1 MCAIMVTTCVTQ
13 CSHGHFC
20 LFPVLFQSRAIQKG
34 IYPGKKQGTLNRA
47 NLEKIAYARI
57 TMASETTSLRAKT
70 RGCHHVRERK
80 RRNIIVYILLLISF
94 TVVVQGD
101 NRYLP
106 GDSLLLNRSSPSQY
120 PSRLTDFYEAQ
131 KAAPRSSGP
140 PIAATWATRN
150 LFQPQWAQLRE
161 TFRTRYRH
169 IKFTF
174 IWSTGHCG
182 TNSLSAIMKAG
193 KTDFVGFNEQYMGS
207 KVKMRK
213 KKKKVIVVEK
223 VEGQSLLWG
232 FYNNQD
238 SDAMIEYVG
247 NKMDWIEYYLHNE
260 RETSVDIQQVKFYFE
275 AGHHVIWGELAV
287 WAGLLD
293 PSQLTVVRLRRHR
306 YEVMRS
312 FRGQPLVCHGR
323 NNAREYGV
331 YFCPPDP
338 GLLSQ
343 DLNFQNWQHLPHE
356 HRVLWYIDEVERQW
370 RHLLPTLP
378 NITVLDVSWS
388 NEAEDPGSPWNS
400 YAQVVEALARHSRW
414 RYGTMYKRN
423 QHARSALPLAVSE
436 VDLDLGYRQV
446 LYGKAVVDAHPLSDH
461 AFWFAKGI
469 VHFPTPFLQIHP
481 GPPLRWSLLEVPVID
496 ATWNASH
503 SYHSTN
509 DTDKAHK
516 AAVASKD
523 DHGLSPEELRLEMLD
538 FVKNEHKLKRW
549 NRMAKQ
555 ASQPG
560 VSGLPATRL
569 RPFCTTNSCSRPG
582 QPCGTP
588 LVAAVHDTAQ
598 SSNFLHGRANTP
610 ESTLAFSLYAFV
622 SIINSPRPIKLC
634 GSSVGNSYQVMAQ
647 RARQQPEQAEEPVGE
662 PAQAQPVQDPEE
674 CRSEVSLYRYHSA
687 LKHEQIP
694 DYRLAIYPDNSVRLF
709 RLMDNLVK
717 ISAYYNL
724 EPLTIYK
731 DYFRTEE
738 AKQA

>member
-1 MCAIMVTTCVTQ
+1 MCWEKTIKCGMAIMV
-13 CSHGHFC
+13 
-20 LFPVLFQSRAIQKG
+20 AIM
-34 IYPGKKQGTLNRA
+34 YGKW
-47 NLEKIAYARI
+47 
-57 TMASETTSLRAKT
+57 
-70 RGCHHVRERK
+70 ERK
-80 RRNIIVYILLLISF
+80 RRKISVYILLLISF
-94 TVVVQGD
+94 TVIVLGD

-106 GDSLLLNRSSPSQY
+106 GDSLHLNRSSPSQY
-120 PSRLTDFYEAQ
+120 PSRLLTDFYEAQ
-131 KAAPRSSGP
+131 KASPRSSGP
-140 PIAATWATRN
+140 PVAATWATRN
-150 LFQPQWAQLRE
+150 LFQPHWAQLRE

-207 KVKMRK
+207 GAKVVKMRK
-213 KKKKVIVVEK
+213 KEKIVLVVEK
-223 VEGQSLLWG
+223 DEGQSLLWG

-247 NKMDWIEYYLHNE
+247 NKMDWIEYYVHNY
-260 RETSVDIQQVKFYFE
+260 RKTSVDIQQVKFYFE

-293 PSQLTVVRLRRHR
+293 PAQLTVVRLRRHR

-312 FRGQPLVCHGR
+312 FRSQPLMCHGR
-323 NNAREYGV
+323 NNTREYGV

-388 NEAEDPGSPWNS
+388 KEAEDPVLAEDIGSAGRTAGELATGSPWNS
-400 YAQVVEALARHSRW
+400 YSQVVEALARHSRW
-414 RYGTMYKRN
+414 RYGTMYNRN
-423 QHARSALPLAVSE
+423 QHARFALPLAVSE
-436 VDLDLGYRQV
+436 VDLDLGYRQA
-446 LYGKAVVDAHPLSDH
+446 LYGEAVVDAHPLSDH

-509 DTDKAHK
+509 DTDKAHN

-523 DHGLSPEELRLEMLD
+523 GHGHSPEELRLKMLSKLSSKAVRPPDVLSAIRD
-538 FVKNEHKLKRW
+538 FVKNEDKLKRW
-549 NRMAKQ
+549 NRLAKQ
-555 ASQPG
+555 ASQRG

-582 QPCGTP
+582 QPCGTS

-598 SSNFLHGRANTP
+598 SSDFLHGRA
-610 ESTLAFSLYAFV
+610 
-622 SIINSPRPIKLC
+622 
-634 GSSVGNSYQVMAQ
+634 GNSYQEDFLAFSQIGNNFPSLEAFLRAERRVDMKKCSQTGSVVAVWEIFSQIGKCFLLSQNGKQETSFVM
-647 RARQQPEQAEEPVGE
+647 GK
-662 PAQAQPVQDPEE
+662 
-674 CRSEVSLYRYHSA
+674 Y
-687 LKHEQIP
+687 
-694 DYRLAIYPDNSVRLF
+694 F
-709 RLMDNLVK
+709 LVWEDF
-717 ISAYYNL
+717 L
-724 EPLTIYK
+724 
-731 DYFRTEE
+731 D
-738 AKQA
+738 